1 MTNAIRGFSYALV
14 EYVNQMLRL
23 MTTLYLHYNPY
34 ERLCQK
40 ERTQSNLTGIPC
52 VLAGHTTEPARGMCT
67 IIIHEQSESVKRKG
81 LVVGKQKCPQ
91 NSVDLVHRI

>member
-34 ERLCQK
+34 ERLCQIEELETDQRMGRIYCK
-40 ERTQSNLTGIPC
+40 ARAAY
-52 VLAGHTTEPARGMCT
+52 LAEMH
-67 IIIHEQSESVKRKG
+67 
-81 LVVGKQKCPQ
+81 
-91 NSVDLVHRI
+91 

>member
-23 MTTLYLHYNPY
+23 MTALYLHYNPY

-40 ERTQSNLTGIPC
+40 ERTQVKLDWVPLCPS
-52 VLAGHTTEPARGMCT
+52 GHTTEPAKGMCI

-81 LVVGKQKCPQ
+81 LVASKQKCPQ
-91 NSVDLVHRI
+91 NSVDLIHRI